1 MPLLL
6 TTKLRRKLLTYS
18 FTHPDENYYV
28 RELAGLIDEDAGNL
42 SRELRKL
49 EEEGLYRSFSRGR
62 VKFYSLNKTYQLFSE
77 LKKIVFKTEGVEG
90 SLKDLVTRYK
100 GISCAFIYGSYA
112 KNKEKKTSDI
122 DLVLVGKLPQAE
134 FTQQIRNL
142 ESKLNREINF
152 TVYKKEEFNK
162 ESQKEGGFLHLIT
175 NGKIILLKGTLDIG
189 KADFLA
195 KGLIKRQKPDLRTAE
210 K

>member
-1 MPLLL
+1 MSLLL

-28 RELAGLIDEDAGNL
+28 REFASLIDEDAGNL

-62 VKFYSLNKTYQLFSE
+62 VKFYSLNKTYPLFSE

-90 SLKDLVTRYK
+90 SLKDLVTHYK

-152 TVYKKEEFNK
+152 TVYNKEEFNK

-189 KADFLA
+189 KAD
-195 KGLIKRQKPDLRTAE
+195 
-210 K
+210 